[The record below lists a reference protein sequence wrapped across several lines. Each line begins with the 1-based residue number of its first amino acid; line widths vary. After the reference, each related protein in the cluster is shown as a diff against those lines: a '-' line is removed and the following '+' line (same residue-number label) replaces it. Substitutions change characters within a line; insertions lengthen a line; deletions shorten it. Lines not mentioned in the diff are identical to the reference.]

1 MRERRSQVDWVILIS
16 AVIPLLVTMGVIA
29 AAAPAST
36 LSSRVVSIQHL
47 PDNFD
52 MCEWDDSAGADPDEL
67 ASLQK
72 DNLFAALDQSPA
84 SVDVSVAAAGQAA
97 PLPPRYLA
105 ADSSADLMAAL
116 AQDEDSD
123 SEGRGA
129 GQFARQV
136 DMDKIEKEAI
146 AARARGARAPLRTIR
161 DTAPTY
167 SAIAVDVNAGEVIL
181 QDNNLWSY
189 RVFDRLSPTP
199 PDNQIS
205 KPKRVVMGVNTW
217 LQFNNGLYVDPVNG
231 DIFSVESDVGDK
243 MVRFAH
249 DANGNVSPKA
259 ILHTPHR
266 VYNLA
271 ADETRQEL
279 YATVE
284 FAPQVVVYRKEASG
298 EEKPL
303 RALKGPNTGL
313 DGVHGIA
320 IDEKNRLMFVNTWG
334 HHSDARIAGSGK
346 FFPPAIKVY
355 PLDANGDVK
364 PLRVITGDKTL
375 LDWPAAM
382 KFNPNNGDLYVANDI
397 GQSILVFANVSDPS
411 VQGDVAPARII
422 KGPSTRL
429 RYPTGVALDLK
440 NQEVW
445 VSNLGNSSAT
455 VYPLMANGDVPPLR
469 VIRSAEESKRSVV
482 FGRTSAVTYDP
493 IRQEILVPNC
503 VNHPQ
508 IAAFARSA
516 KEDTPYLRAIEGQK
530 SLLGRT
536 MHDLAFDAIHD
547 EIVVTSPLAQGILTF
562 RGAASGEEA
571 PLRVIQGDKTQ
582 IRGPDATAKVSI
594 DPVHNEIMMATADNT
609 IITFDRLANGNVAP
623 KRVLGGPDTQ
633 LTRLG
638 NQCIRIDPIHN
649 LLLVPSGGSPLRGG
663 GRILV
668 FDRTASGNTPPK
680 AVIKGPVEIFDQ
692 FEVYAPKLR
701 LITFNRDDR
710 NIEIWKI
717 PETGESAEPPL
728 KIFAPLGR
736 TAGSI
741 GIVLDPL
748 HQEVIIATAAGNSI
762 VTFSVP
768 ELYN

>member
-1 MRERRSQVDWVILIS
+1 
-16 AVIPLLVTMGVIA
+16 MGVVA

-36 LSSRVVSIQHL
+36 VSSRVVSIQHL

-52 MCEWDDSAGADPDEL
+52 LCEWDDSAGADPDQV
-67 ASLQK
+67 ASVQN
-72 DNLFAALDQSPA
+72 DNLFAALEESSSGADPSAITVSEAFPA
-84 SVDVSVAAAGQAA
+84 AE
-97 PLPPRYLA
+97 PRSLA
-105 ADSSADLMAAL
+105 ADPSASLMAAL
-116 AQDEDSD
+116 AQNDDDE
-123 SEGRGA
+123 ERG
-129 GQFARQV
+129 GFSQFNRKV
-136 DMDKIEKEAI
+136 DMDKIEKDAI
-146 AARARGARAPLRTIR
+146 EARAHGARAPLRTIR

-167 SAIAVDVNAGEVIL
+167 SAIAVDTNSGEVIL

-199 PDNQIS
+199 ADNEIT
-205 KPKRVVMGVNTW
+205 KPKRVVQGAETW
-217 LQFNNGLYVDPVNG
+217 LQFNNGLYVDPANG

-243 MVRFAH
+243 MVRFARN
-249 DANGNVSPKA
+249 ANGNVAPKA

-271 ADETRQEL
+271 ADESKQEL
-279 YATVE
+279 FATVE
-284 FAPQVVVYRKEASG
+284 FAPQVVVYRKDAAG

-303 RALKGPNTGL
+303 RALKGDNTGL

-320 IDEKNRLMFVNTWG
+320 IDEKDRLMFVNTWG
-334 HHSDARIAGSGK
+334 HHSNARIAGTGK

-397 GQSILVFANVSDPS
+397 GQSILVFANVNNPD
-411 VQGDVAPARII
+411 VQGDVAPVRII

-455 VYPLMANGDVPPLR
+455 VYPLMANGDVSPLR

-547 EIVVTSPLAQGILTF
+547 ELVVTSPLAQGILTF
-562 RGAASGEEA
+562 RGAASGEEP

-594 DPVHNEIMMATADNT
+594 DAVHNEILMATADNK
-609 IITFDRLANGNVAP
+609 IIVFDRLDNGNVAP
-623 KRVLGGPDTQ
+623 KRILGGPDTQ
-633 LTRLG
+633 LSGLG
-638 NQCIRIDPIHN
+638 NQCIRIDPVHN
-649 LLLVPSGGSPLRGG
+649 LLLVPG
-663 GRILV
+663 GRGPNRGKILI

-680 AVIKGPVEIFDQ
+680 AKINGPVEIFDQ
-692 FEVYAPKLR
+692 FEVYGPKLR
-701 LITFNRDDR
+701 LVTFNRDDR

-717 PETGESAEPPL
+717 PESGESSEPPM

-741 GIVLDPL
+741 GIVLDQL
-748 HQEVIIATAAGNSI
+748 HKEVIIASAAGNSI